1 MKMKQT
7 SFNPASL
14 NRMDTA
20 RLTAYRTNLDFYQGS
35 QWQQTSRHRQ
45 LVFNY
50 AKVSI
55 DKVTSFLMQG
65 LGFACYSGE
74 ETDELKARVRRAEQL
89 LHQVYE
95 QNTLQQLDYETEVD
109 AAILGDGCYKVIWDT
124 DEKRI
129 RITAPD
135 VSGIYAWWLGDDT
148 SRVWRMASRYTLTRE
163 EVEMLYGGVIASD
176 LPACLPYDS
185 SRRAKSWQAGAKQS
199 RGKDRVV
206 VTELWTDKTFDLY
219 LDNDLIE
226 SRPNPY
232 GFIPFIIFPNVKQP
246 KHFWGESDIS
256 VLIQPQRE
264 LNRALSQLSRILELS
279 GNPIAVLE
287 NIASAEDIKVQPGAL
302 WTIPEDAK
310 AYLLDLLQ
318 GGGVRLHV
326 DYIDLLYRALH
337 DISETPQAAWGGI
350 EKELSGTALKVELSS
365 LIQKV
370 IRKRTIRTNAYHQR
384 NAMILKLAEMFMNEN
399 FEGVNHRVVWGQ
411 VLPQDV
417 DRQAQTEQL
426 LVQAGVH
433 SRRTAMDEM
442 GVQDPDEEF
451 TRWLEERTKILEMN
465 REFRAS
471 STRGG
476 ARERATAAEPARRMT
491 PAGEPARQALAG
503 EMEVPE

>member
-1 MKMKQT
+1 LLGIE
-7 SFNPASL
+7 ASEMTEFTPSQL
-14 NRMDTA
+14 ARMDTQ
-20 RLTAYRTNLDFYQGS
+20 RLTAYRSNLDFYQGNH
-35 QWQQTSRHRQ
+35 WPGTSRHRQ

-55 DKVTSFLMQG
+55 DKLTSFLMPG
-65 LGFACYSGE
+65 LNFACYPVGE
-74 ETDELKARVRRAEQL
+74 GLVPSQELNARVRRAEKL
-89 LHQVYE
+89 LRQVSE
-95 QNTLQQLDYETEVD
+95 QNKLQQLDYETEID
-109 AAILGDGCYKVIWDT
+109 TAILGDGCYKVIWDI

-129 RITAPD
+129 RVTAPD

-148 SRVWRMASRYTLTRE
+148 SRVWRVASRYTLTGD
-163 EVEMLYGGVIASD
+163 EVEMLYSAVIASPD
-176 LPACLPYDS
+176 FIGP
-185 SRRAKSWQAGAKQS
+185 KQS
-199 RGKDRVV
+199 QGKDRFI
-206 VTELWTDKTFDLY
+206 VTEVWTDQTFDLY

-232 GFIPFIIFPNVKQP
+232 GFIPFVIFPNLREP
-246 KHFWGESDIS
+246 KNFWGTSDIPS
-256 VLIQPQRE
+256 LIQPQRE

-287 NIASAEDIKVQPGAL
+287 NIVSAEDIKVQPGAL

-326 DYIDLLYRALH
+326 DYIELLYRALH
-337 DISETPQAAWGGI
+337 DISETPRAAWGGI
-350 EKELSGTALKVELSS
+350 EKELSGTALRIELGS

-370 IRKRTIRTNAYHQR
+370 ARKRIIRTNVYYQR

-399 FEGVNHRVVWGQ
+399 FEGVSHRVVWGQ
-411 VLPQDV
+411 ILPQDV

-433 SRRTAMDEM
+433 SRRTAMDEI
-442 GVQDPDEEF
+442 GVREPDEEF
-451 TRWLEERTKILEMN
+451 KRWLEERKKILEMN
-465 REFRAS
+465 REFRATS
-471 STRGG
+471 ARGG
-476 ARERATAAEPARRMT
+476 ARERATTA
-491 PAGEPARQALAG
+491 

>member
-1 MKMKQT
+1 
-7 SFNPASL
+7 
-14 NRMDTA
+14 MDTE
-20 RLTAYRTNLDFYQGS
+20 RLTTYHTNLDFYKGN
-35 QWQQTSRHRQ
+35 QWPTTSRHRQ

-65 LGFACYSGE
+65 FTFSCLPAKEDKGVL
-74 ETDELKARVRRAEQL
+74 TRVRQAEQV
-89 LHQVYE
+89 LHQVYQE
-95 QNTLQQLDYETEVD
+95 NNLAQLDYETEID
-109 AAILGDGCYKVIWDT
+109 TAILGDGCYKVIWDH
-124 DEKRI
+124 DARRI

-135 VSGIYAWWLGDDT
+135 VSGIFAWWLGDDL
-148 SRVWRMASRYTLTRE
+148 SRVWRVASRYQLTRE
-163 EVEMLYGGVIASD
+163 EIYMLHG
-176 LPACLPYDS
+176 
-185 SRRAKSWQAGAKQS
+185 RAIEKKTAY
-199 RGKDRVV
+199 
-206 VTELWTDKTFDLY
+206 VTEAWTDTDFDLFV
-219 LDNDLIE
+219 DTELID

-232 GFIPFIIFPNVKQP
+232 GFIPFIIFPNTRDP
-246 KHFWGESDIS
+246 KHFWGVSDIP
-256 VLIQPQRE
+256 VIVQPQRE

-337 DISETPQAAWGGI
+337 DVSETPRAAWGGI
-350 EKELSGTALKVELSS
+350 EKELSGTALQIELGS

-370 IRKRTIRTNAYHQR
+370 TRKRTIRTNAYHQR
-384 NAMILKLAEMFMNEN
+384 NDIILKLAEKYMSEN
-399 FEGVNHRVVWGQ
+399 FEQINHRVVWGTI
-411 VLPQDV
+411 LPQDAA
-417 DRQAQTEQL
+417 RQAQNEQS

-451 TRWLEERTKILEMN
+451 NRWLEERTKILEMN
-465 REFRAS
+465 QEFRAA

-476 ARERATAAEPARRMT
+476 ARERATAAE
-491 PAGEPARQALAG
+491 
-503 EMEVPE
+503 MEVPE

>member
-1 MKMKQT
+1 MTDPSVSSLRSELRT
-7 SFNPASL
+7 SFNPAIL
-14 NRMDTA
+14 NRMDTQ
-20 RLTAYRTNLDFYQGS
+20 RLASYRTNLDFYLGNHWPTSSPARQGLAGG
-35 QWQQTSRHRQ
+35 RHRQ

-55 DKVTSFLMQG
+55 DKATSFLMQG
-65 LGFACYSGE
+65 LCFACYSGE

-95 QNTLQQLDYETEVD
+95 QNNLQQLDYETEVD
-109 AAILGDGCYKVIWDT
+109 AAVLGDGCYKVIWDT

-148 SRVWRMASRYTLTRE
+148 SRVWRVASRYTLTQD
-163 EVEMLYGGVIASD
+163 EVQLLYG
-176 LPACLPYDS
+176 
-185 SRRAKSWQAGAKQS
+185 QAIDKKAATI
-199 RGKDRVV
+199 
-206 VTELWTDKTFDLY
+206 TEVWTDKAFDIY
-219 LDNDLIE
+219 LDNDIIE
-226 SRPNPY
+226 SSPNPY

-246 KHFWGESDIS
+246 KHFWGESDIPI
-256 VLIQPQRE
+256 LIQPQRE

-287 NIASAEDIKVQPGAL
+287 NIESAEDIKVQPGAL
-302 WTIPEDAK
+302 WTIPEDAR

-337 DISETPQAAWGGI
+337 DISETPLAAWGGI
-350 EKELSGTALKVELSS
+350 EKELSGAALNIELGS

-384 NAMILKLAEMFMNEN
+384 NAMILRLAEMFVNEN

-442 GVQDPDEEF
+442 GIQDPDGEF
-451 TRWLEERTKILEMN
+451 SRWLEERGRILKMN
-465 REFRAS
+465 QEFRAA

-476 ARERATAAEPARRMT
+476 ARESDSRGNGSSRLKSGSRPPSGA
-491 PAGEPARQALAG
+491 
-503 EMEVPE
+503 

>member
-1 MKMKQT
+1 MIE
-7 SFNPASL
+7 FNPSQL
-14 NRMDTA
+14 S
-20 RLTAYRTNLDFYQGS
+20 RLDSTRLATYRTNLDFYQGS
-35 QWQQTSRHRQ
+35 HWPTTSRHRQ

-50 AKVSI
+50 IKVSI

-65 LGFACYSGE
+65 FNFACYPQE
-74 ETDELKARVRRAEQL
+74 VTDELKARARSAEQI

-95 QNTLQQLDYETEVD
+95 ENNLQQLDYETEVD

-129 RITAPD
+129 RITSPD

-148 SRVWRMASRYTLTRE
+148 SSVWRVASRYTLTQD
-163 EVEMLYGGVIASD
+163 EVQLLYGHVIDKKTANI
-176 LPACLPYDS
+176 
-185 SRRAKSWQAGAKQS
+185 
-199 RGKDRVV
+199 
-206 VTELWTDKTFDLY
+206 TEVWTDKTFDLY
-219 LDNDLIE
+219 LDNDILE
-226 SRPNPY
+226 SKPNPY
-232 GFIPFIIFPNVKQP
+232 GFIPFVIFPNLREP
-246 KHFWGESDIS
+246 KKFWGTSDIS
-256 VLIQPQRE
+256 PLVQPQRE

-337 DISETPQAAWGGI
+337 DISETPRAAWGGI
-350 EKELSGTALKVELSS
+350 EKELSGTALQIELGS
-365 LIQKV
+365 LIHKV
-370 IRKRTIRTNAYHQR
+370 TRKRTIRTNAYHQR
-384 NAMILKLAEMFMNEN
+384 NEFILKLAEKYMHEN
-399 FEGVNHRVVWGQ
+399 FDGISHRVVWGPI
-411 VLPQDV
+411 LPQDV
-417 DRQAQTEQL
+417 ARQAQNEQL

-442 GVQDPDEEF
+442 GIQDPDEEF
-451 TRWLEERTKILEMN
+451 TRWLEERKKILQMN
-465 REFRAS
+465 QEFRAQ

-476 ARERATAAEPARRMT
+476 ARERAVAA
-491 PAGEPARQALAG
+491 

>member
-1 MKMKQT
+1 MT
-7 SFNPASL
+7 EFTPSHL
-14 NRMDTA
+14 NRMDTQ
-20 RLTAYRTNLDFYQGS
+20 RLANYRTNLDFYQGS
-35 QWQQTSRHRQ
+35 HWLTTSPARQGLAGGRHRQ

-50 AKVSI
+50 ARVSI

-65 LGFACYSGE
+65 LNFACYPGE
-74 ETDELKARVRRAEQL
+74 GTDELKARARSAEQL
-89 LHQVYE
+89 LRQVYE
-95 QNTLQQLDYETEVD
+95 ENNLQQLDYETEID
-109 AAILGDGCYKVIWDT
+109 AAVLGDGCYKVIWDT

-148 SRVWRMASRYTLTRE
+148 SRVWRVASRYTLTQD
-163 EVEMLYGGVIASD
+163 EVQLLYGRATRP
-176 LPACLPYDS
+176 PA
-185 SRRAKSWQAGAKQS
+185 RRKTSAGEPGLGGQVEKKQATI
-199 RGKDRVV
+199 
-206 VTELWTDKTFDLY
+206 TEVWTARAFDLF
-219 LDNDLIE
+219 LDNDSME
-226 SRPNPY
+226 SKPNPY
-232 GFIPFIIFPNVKQP
+232 GFIPFVIFPNLREP
-246 KHFWGESDIS
+246 KKFWGSSDIPS
-256 VLIQPQRE
+256 LVQPQRE

-337 DISETPQAAWGGI
+337 DISETPRAAWGGI
-350 EKELSGTALKVELSS
+350 EKELSGTALRVELGS

-384 NAMILKLAEMFMNEN
+384 NAMILKLAEMYMNER

-451 TRWLEERTKILEMN
+451 SRWLEERGRILKMN
-465 REFRAS
+465 QEFRAA

-476 ARERATAAEPARRMT
+476 ARERAVAA
-491 PAGEPARQALAG
+491 EPARQALAG

>member
-1 MKMKQT
+1 
-7 SFNPASL
+7 
-14 NRMDTA
+14 
-20 RLTAYRTNLDFYQGS
+20 
-35 QWQQTSRHRQ
+35 
-45 LVFNY
+45 
-50 AKVSI
+50 
-55 DKVTSFLMQG
+55 
-65 LGFACYSGE
+65 
-74 ETDELKARVRRAEQL
+74 
-89 LHQVYE
+89 
-95 QNTLQQLDYETEVD
+95 
-109 AAILGDGCYKVIWDT
+109 VIWDT

-148 SRVWRMASRYTLTRE
+148 SRVWRVASRYTLTQD
-163 EVEMLYGGVIASD
+163 EVQLLYGRATR
-176 LPACLPYDS
+176 LPSLGGQVE
-185 SRRAKSWQAGAKQS
+185 KKQATI
-199 RGKDRVV
+199 
-206 VTELWTDKTFDLY
+206 TELWTAKTFDLF
-219 LDNDLIE
+219 LDSDLMK
-226 SRPNPY
+226 SKPNPY
-232 GFIPFIIFPNVKQP
+232 GFIPFVIFPNLREP
-246 KHFWGESDIS
+246 KKFWGSSDIPAL
-256 VLIQPQRE
+256 VQPQRE

-350 EKELSGTALKVELSS
+350 VKELSGTALRVELGS

-370 IRKRTIRTNAYHQR
+370 IRKRTVRTNAYHWR

-411 VLPQDV
+411 ILPQDG

-433 SRRTAMDEM
+433 SRRTAMDEL
-442 GVQDPDEEF
+442 GIQDPDEEF
-451 TRWLEERTKILEMN
+451 NRWLEERKQILEMN
-465 REFRAS
+465 QEFRAQS
-471 STRGG
+471 PTRRGG
-476 ARERATAAEPARRMT
+476 ARERATAAE
-491 PAGEPARQALAG
+491 
-503 EMEVPE
+503 MEIPD